1 MRIRVI
7 GLDLGTS
14 GKTAMSIVDG
24 EDFFLTL
31 KKLDVLES
39 THAPDVERHLNMLC
53 SQWNPHVVLMELNGP
68 GGVFADYVI
77 ENRPHIP
84 LATIDVGLALPEGG
98 DVILWEDSYR
108 LSSRE
113 HINIRMSM
121 YMNLRLLFREKRI
134 KLYKDIP
141 ELASQLSTLR
151 WDHDPNRGDKLYMIS
166 KKKLK
171 LKNLSDLDDEPFS
184 KSPDMADSLALA
196 CFAYA
201 LLYQQHLEDEAGEP
215 EEVNEIY
222 DPKVPGYF
230 DLTPLDLEYAD
241 IETV

>member
-1 MRIRVI
+1 MKLRSL

-14 GKTAMSIVDG
+14 GKTSMCLVEG
-24 EDFFLTL
+24 EDFFLTMRHL
-31 KKLDVLES
+31 EAISSIDPPEVERRLDV
-39 THAPDVERHLNMLC
+39 MC
-53 SQWNPHVVLMELNGP
+53 GQWKPHVVLMEINGP
-68 GGVFADYVI
+68 GAVFAPYVRQ
-77 ENRPHIP
+77 NRPHIP
-84 LATIDVGLALPEGG
+84 LATIDPGAQLPEEG
-98 DVILWEDSYR
+98 DILLWEESYR
-108 LSSRE
+108 ISCRE
-113 HINIRMSM
+113 HLNIRMGM
-121 YMNLRLLFREKRI
+121 YWVVRLLFQKQRI

-196 CFAYA
+196 CFGYTC
-201 LLYQQHLEDEAGEP
+201 LYQQYLEGDEGES

-222 DPKVPGYF
+222 DPKIPGYF